1 MSNEVLAQR
10 LREHAACL
18 AKRGDNLYRVR
29 AFRHAAF
36 TVMSLQKE
44 AEKLSRD
51 EWAKLPGIGNSLAE
65 TLVEYAKG
73 ERAGASG
80 GREAAVSVGPTAP

>member
-1 MSNEVLAQR
+1 MSNELLAQK
-10 LREHAACL
+10 LRNHAACL

-36 TVMSLQKE
+36 TVMSLRTD
-44 AEKLSRD
+44 AHKLTRD

-65 TLVEYAKG
+65 TLVEYAK
-73 ERAGASG
+73 AG
-80 GREAAVSVGPTAP
+80 

>member
-18 AKRGDNLYRVR
+18 AKRGDNLFRVR

-44 AEKLSRD
+44 AEKLTRD

-65 TLVEYAKG
+65 TLVEYA
-73 ERAGASG
+73 RSG
-80 GREAAVSVGPTAP
+80 KSPSPLGGG

>member
-1 MSNEVLAQR
+1 VTNDSLAQR

-18 AKRGDNLYRVR
+18 AKRGDNLFRVR

-36 TVMSLQKE
+36 TVMGLPTD

-51 EWAKLPGIGNSLAE
+51 EWAKLPGIGTSLAE
-65 TLVEYAKG
+65 TLVEYA
-73 ERAGASG
+73 RAKA
-80 GREAAVSVGPTAP
+80 